1 MINRDNFEMY
11 CMLYADGE
19 LSPADIQ
26 AFDTFLENNPDLLS
40 EWQQWQQLKLQGYA
54 HLFPDKATL
63 LQPLSETLSEEKAW
77 LYIDGE
83 LSLDDQSAT
92 EEWLRHDATSTQ
104 LIQELRSLVLEPTTV
119 ACPDK
124 ESLYRINH
132 QRPVIVMR
140 WMIRVAAAVL
150 IAVLCW
156 PLFTEKPL
164 QKTSPAE
171 EVVSKSLAPSP
182 SMDSEKGAVNSKS
195 TQPYFSAEPGKSLP
209 ISTTQ
214 VTAKKETPANDPTAE
229 HTLPIA
235 ETNKGHDHIIA
246 TTENRVPPPVNNQ
259 VLPPN
264 TINSLST
271 NAPENSVP
279 ELHNLAQPIV
289 YRELNTESER
299 EIINI
304 GALEIR
310 EGRFRGIIR
319 KAGALLKRTGTRTT
333 ENQEYKV
340 ISVAQPLQP

>member
-19 LSPADIQ
+19 LSPAEIQ
-26 AFDTFLENNPDLLS
+26 AFDAFLENNPDLLS
-40 EWQQWQQLKLQGYA
+40 EWQRWQQLKLQVA
-54 HLFPDKATL
+54 ALSFPDKAAL
-63 LQPLSETLSEEKAW
+63 LQPESETLSEEKAW
-77 LYIDGE
+77 LHIDGE
-83 LSLDDQSAT
+83 LSLADQAAT
-92 EEWLRHDATSTQ
+92 EEWLRRDATSTQ
-104 LIQELRSLVLEPTTV
+104 LIKELRSLVLEPTTV

-124 ESLYRINH
+124 ASLYQITR

-150 IAVLCW
+150 IMVLCW
-156 PLFTEKPL
+156 PMFTEKPL

-209 ISTTQ
+209 ITTQ
-214 VTAKKETPANDPTAE
+214 VTSKKETPAKDPIAE
-229 HTLPIA
+229 NSLPIA
-235 ETNKGHDHIIA
+235 ETKKGNENIIA
-246 TTENRVPPPVNNQ
+246 STEDRVPPAVNNQ
-259 VLPPN
+259 PPPN
-264 TINSLST
+264 TINSLSA
-271 NAPENSVP
+271 NAPENSEPV
-279 ELHNLAQPIV
+279 LHNLAQPIV

-299 EIINI
+299 EVINI

-310 EGRFRGIIR
+310 DSRFRGIIR

-333 ENQEYKV
+333 ENQEYKM
-340 ISVAQPLQP
+340 ISVAHPLQP

>member
-19 LSPADIQ
+19 LSPAEIQ
-26 AFDTFLENNPDLLS
+26 AFDAFLENNPDLLS
-40 EWQQWQQLKLQGYA
+40 EWQQWQQLKLQEGA
-54 HLFPDKATL
+54 LSFPYKAAL
-63 LQPLSETLSEEKAW
+63 LQPVSEPLSEEQAW

-83 LSLDDQSAT
+83 LSLADRTTT
-92 EEWLRHDATSTQ
+92 EERLSRNETDMQ
-104 LIQELRSLVLEPTTV
+104 LIQELRSLVLEPTAV

-124 ESLYRINH
+124 ASLYQITR

-164 QKTSPAE
+164 QKANSIE
-171 EVVSKSLAPSP
+171 EVVNKSIVPSP
-182 SMDSEKGAVNSKS
+182 SMDLEKGIANPS
-195 TQPYFSAEPGKSLP
+195 TPQPYVSAEATKPLP
-209 ISTTQ
+209 IFTQ
-214 VTAKKETPANDPTAE
+214 VTAKKETPAKDPTVE
-229 HTLPIA
+229 NTLPIA
-235 ETNKGHDHIIA
+235 ENKKDNENIIA
-246 TTENRVPPPVNNQ
+246 STENRVPPPVNNQ

-264 TINSLST
+264 TNNSLSA
-271 NAPENSVP
+271 NAPENSEP
-279 ELHNLAQPIV
+279 ALHNLAQPIV

-299 EIINI
+299 EVINI

-310 EGRFRGIIR
+310 DGRFRGLIR
-319 KAGALLKRTGTRTT
+319 KAGALLKRTGTRST

>member
-19 LSPADIQ
+19 LSPAEIQ
-26 AFDTFLENNPDLLS
+26 AFDAFLENNPDLLS
-40 EWQQWQQLKLQGYA
+40 EWQQWQQLKLQEGA
-54 HLFPDKATL
+54 LSFPYKAAL
-63 LQPLSETLSEEKAW
+63 LQPVSEPLSEEQAW

-83 LSLDDQSAT
+83 LSLADRTTT
-92 EEWLRHDATSTQ
+92 EERLSRNETDMQ
-104 LIQELRSLVLEPTTV
+104 LIQELRSLVLEPTAV
-119 ACPDK
+119 AYPDK
-124 ESLYRINH
+124 ASLYQITR

-164 QKTSPAE
+164 QKANSIE
-171 EVVSKSLAPSP
+171 EVVNKSIVPSP
-182 SMDSEKGAVNSKS
+182 SMDLEKGIANPS
-195 TQPYFSAEPGKSLP
+195 TPQPHVSAEARKPLP
-209 ISTTQ
+209 IFTQ
-214 VTAKKETPANDPTAE
+214 VTAKKETPAKDPTVE
-229 HTLPIA
+229 NTLPIA
-235 ETNKGHDHIIA
+235 ENKKDNENIIA
-246 TTENRVPPPVNNQ
+246 STENRVPPPVNNQ

-264 TINSLST
+264 TNNSLSA
-271 NAPENSVP
+271 NAPENSEP
-279 ELHNLAQPIV
+279 ALHNLAQPIV

-299 EIINI
+299 EVINI

-310 EGRFRGIIR
+310 DGRFRGIIR
-319 KAGALLKRTGTRTT
+319 KAGALLKRTGTRST

>member
-1 MINRDNFEMY
+1 MINQDNFEMY
-11 CMLYADGE
+11 CMLNADGE
-19 LSPADIQ
+19 LSPAEAQ
-26 AFDTFLENNPDLLS
+26 AFDAFLAQNPDLIS
-40 EWQQWQQLKLQGYA
+40 EWQQWQQLKLQDVT
-54 HLFPDKATL
+54 LFPDKATL

-83 LSLDDQSAT
+83 LSLADQAAT

-104 LIQELRSLVLEPTTV
+104 LIKELRSLVLEPTTV

-124 ESLYRINH
+124 ESLYRISR

-156 PLFTEKPL
+156 SLFTEKPL
-164 QKTSPAE
+164 QKANSTE
-171 EVVSKSLAPSP
+171 EVVNKSIVPSP
-182 SMDSEKGAVNSKS
+182 SMDSEKGIANPS
-195 TQPYFSAEPGKSLP
+195 TPQPYVSAEAKKPLP
-209 ISTTQ
+209 VFTQ
-214 VTAKKETPANDPTAE
+214 VTAKKETPTKNPIIE
-229 HTLPIA
+229 NMLPIA
-235 ETNKGHDHIIA
+235 ENKKGNENIIA
-246 TTENRVPPPVNNQ
+246 STEDRLPSAVNNQ
-259 VLPPN
+259 PPPN
-264 TINSLST
+264 TINSLSA
-271 NAPENSVP
+271 NPPEKSEP

-319 KAGALLKRTGTRTT
+319 KAGALLKRTGNRTT

>member
-19 LSPADIQ
+19 LSPAEIQ
-26 AFDTFLENNPDLLS
+26 AFDAFLENNPDLLS
-40 EWQQWQQLKLQGYA
+40 EWQRWQQLKLQDVT
-54 HLFPDKATL
+54 LFPDKAAL
-63 LQPLSETLSEEKAW
+63 LQPESETLSEEKAW

-83 LSLDDQSAT
+83 LSLADQAAT

-104 LIQELRSLVLEPTTV
+104 LIKELRSLVLEPTTV

-124 ESLYRINH
+124 ESLYRISR

-164 QKTSPAE
+164 QKANSME

-209 ISTTQ
+209 ITTQ
-214 VTAKKETPANDPTAE
+214 VTSKKETPAKDPIAE
-229 HTLPIA
+229 NSLPIA
-235 ETNKGHDHIIA
+235 ETKKGNENIIA
-246 TTENRVPPPVNNQ
+246 FTEDRVPPPVNNQ

-264 TINSLST
+264 TIINLSA
-271 NAPENSVP
+271 NAPENSEPV
-279 ELHNLAQPIV
+279 LHNLAQPIV

-299 EIINI
+299 EVINI

-310 EGRFRGIIR
+310 DGRFRGIIR
-319 KAGALLKRTGTRTT
+319 KAGALLKRTGTRST